1 MVKLAVDAVAAAN
14 EELQG
19 VAGHPGGAEG
29 VASIV
34 AIFDFNS
41 VFVRVGHGGGSFW
54 RLFVCG
60 KRRGFWVLASFR
72 FSFGDDSFSKSNMA
86 VIGGCSGVDP
96 AVLGL
101 RIRFFL
107 WEKRMVGVEMLQDR
121 PSFADAPHTGWDEEM
136 WRRCSWG

>member
-1 MVKLAVDAVAAAN
+1 LVKLAVDAVAAAN

-34 AIFDFNS
+34 AVFDLDG
-41 VFVRVGHGGGSFW
+41 VFFWGWAWGWLLLGG
-54 RLFVCG
+54 FVCG
-60 KRRGFWVLASFR
+60 KRRGFWVLDSFR

-107 WEKRMVGVEMLQDR
+107 WEKRMIGVEMLQDR